1 MADDI
6 LKFRAGELHQRV
18 LEQAAERD
26 VTISQ
31 FLREAVEAFTATECQ
46 SCGQCDV
53 CGLDTINPDEYATFE
68 ETSPSAALWGYG
80 AFDETTNPDIQ
91 ALIDRARELLAVGAV
106 GVSIA
111 TDLNPDDMP
120 ADPNDVT
127 DEILEAARIRPRH
140 VAIVDTAA
148 FSGAYLSVEP
158 DGTLAG
164 PIVFEGTPTGDVRGL
179 PLESLTW
186 DDDLFPIPVIFDI
199 HEGDHTGAVV
209 GHIDRVERVTGEAVG
224 VADDVVPIAA
234 SANAYPA
241 ALFAEPTQDE
251 PVIEEIGGYLRY
263 SGAILPSNV
272 CHRGQ
277 GGCFTYRHG
286 SADLSTFHSGARVQT
301 DDGNMVRVGRLVY
314 GGVHADAQKL
324 DYDEALRRTEDV
336 RRAFSMGRVFDHPT
350 RGLLF
355 SGVVLS
361 GVDRMQVE
369 AAAPS
374 VELWPGKSG
383 KLELRTALLVNAP
396 GWPVAASTGHSLI
409 VSEAMPEMEYGG
421 KATVTVEPDTEL
433 ANRLT
438 ELENVVGELYAAHLA
453 SQFTVE

>member
-1 MADDI
+1 M
-6 LKFRAGELHQRV
+6 LQKSFRVDQDLWDAAMQK
-18 LEQAAERD
+18 AAESRYTLSEILRD
-26 VTISQ
+26 A
-31 FLREAVEAFTATECQ
+31 LTAYAAEECD
-46 SCGQCDV
+46 SCGECSV
-53 CGLDTINPDEYATFE
+53 CGLEVINPDEY
-68 ETSPSAALWGYG
+68 ETLAEASPSAAIWGYG
-80 AFDETTNPDIQ
+80 EWSTTTNPEVQ
-91 ALIDRARELLAVGAV
+91 ALIERAKELLAEGAV

-111 TDLNPDDMP
+111 TDLNPDDLP
-120 ADPNDVT
+120 ANPNDAT
-127 DEILEAARIRPRH
+127 DDVIEAAHIRPRH
-140 VAIVDTAA
+140 VAIVDTPA
-148 FSGAYLSVEP
+148 FSGAYLAVQD

-164 PIVFEGTPTGDVRGL
+164 PIVFEGVPTGDLRGL
-179 PLESLTW
+179 PFESLEW
-186 DDDLFPIPVIFDI
+186 DDDLLPIPIIIDLA
-199 HEGDHTGAVV
+199 EGDHTGTVV
-209 GHIDRVERVTGEAVG
+209 GMVKRLERVTGEQVQEA
-224 VADDVVPIAA
+224 ADVVPIAA
-234 SANAYPA
+234 SSNAYPA

-251 PVIEEIGGYLRY
+251 PLVEEIGGFLRY

-355 SGVVLS
+355 SGVVLP

-383 KLELRTALLVNAP
+383 KLELKTALLVNDP

-409 VSEAMPEMEYGG
+409 VSEPQNLESS
-421 KATVTVEPDTEL
+421 EPQTEP
-433 ANRLT
+433 NFEDRLT
-438 ELENVVGELYAAHLA
+438 ELENVVGELYATHLA